1 MRYAILN
8 TLNATR
14 YTLYAIRCC
23 TLYNCRDSSTNPLY
37 FNKQTQSQVR
47 QNQRKHLY
55 YKGIRTCG
63 TFGYSDKQTQTNPI
77 KAKTDPIQSQLLQ
90 RVKLMQ
96 SVYLQ
101 RIMKKNTEMGQKNKA
116 KTNPIQS
123 QLFPLNDQ
131 I

>member
-1 MRYAILN
+1 MIYP
-8 TLNATR
+8 TLAHFR
-14 YTLYAIRCC
+14 HLSHFRHFKH
-23 TLYNCRDSSTNPLY
+23 SSTTVEIALQISS
-37 FNKQTQSQVR
+37 FLTNKPNFPHFSPKNDDFTKNKPNS
-47 QNQRKHLY
+47 N
-55 YKGIRTCG
+55 
-63 TFGYSDKQTQTNPI
+63 
-77 KAKTDPIQSQLLQ
+77 PIQSQFDE

-131 I
+131 INIIYQRIFTTNDIIILNL